1 MCEYDKNLMEVNNKR
16 NLFKER
22 INKLEIVHPKLYKK
36 LTPIF
41 NDISLWMLDAQ
52 SYMNELKKSIDV
64 LENTKVNNVYGG
76 IAYNPIENKKKKN
89 V

>member
-16 NLFKER
+16 NLFKEKV
-22 INKLEIVHPKLYKK
+22 NKLELDHPKLYKK
-36 LTPIF
+36 LIPIF
-41 NDISLWMLDAQ
+41 DDISLWMLGAQ
-52 SYMNELKKSIDV
+52 SYMNVLKQNIDI

-76 IAYNPIENKKKKN
+76 IANNPIDNKSHKN

>member
-16 NLFKER
+16 NLFKEKV
-22 INKLEIVHPKLYKK
+22 NKLELEHPKLYKK
-36 LTPIF
+36 LIPIF
-41 NDISLWMLDAQ
+41 HDISLWMLGAQ
-52 SYMNELKKSIDV
+52 SYMNELKQTIDV

-76 IAYNPIENKKKKN
+76 IANNPIHNKSHKN